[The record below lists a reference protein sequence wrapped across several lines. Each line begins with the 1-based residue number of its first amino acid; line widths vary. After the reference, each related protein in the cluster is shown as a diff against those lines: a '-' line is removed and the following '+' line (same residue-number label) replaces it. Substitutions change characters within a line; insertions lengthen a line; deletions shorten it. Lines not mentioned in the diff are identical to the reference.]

1 MGGTREPAHGEGGM
15 AELAFPPQAGKEHG
29 AQRSGPRSGN
39 EVFALLGRT
48 GTGRCLVAVPD
59 TSLSTAGVF
68 GFAPSN
74 GSAASN
80 VAGTG
85 LFSKPCR
92 RSTPVRA
99 PLPVRLPRSLRIR
112 APSPSAADQSAAD
125 APGPPKRRAAPRGVR
140 RCRCIAG
147 RLQSGSPTACDH
159 LGPDL
164 GPLSSPDAITSWS
177 PRIAPMI

>member
-1 MGGTREPAHGEGGM
+1 M
-15 AELAFPPQAGKEHG
+15 AELVFPPQAGKEHG

-68 GFAPSN
+68 GFARSN
-74 GSAASN
+74 GSDASN

-85 LFSKPCR
+85 LFSKPA
-92 RSTPVRA
+92 VRA
-99 PLPVRLPRSLRIR
+99 LLPVRLRRSLRLR
-112 APSPSAADQSAAD
+112 APSPSASAPSAAD
-125 APGPPKRRAAPRGVR
+125 APGRPKHHVAPRGVR
-140 RCRCIAG
+140 RYRRNAS
-147 RLQSGSPTACDH
+147 RPQSGAPTACSH

-164 GPLSSPDAITSWS
+164 GPPSSSDAITSWS